1 MSRTFEFDT
10 ADWDVSFSAEKRGDA
25 LNEIEQGK
33 VLYFPNLGFGI
44 EENEKAFLSPQ
55 AVAKSKNVSFDAA
68 SGDLHGTGPAVADVE
83 ALRGMMARFAAR
95 AAGLVARLLPEYSA
109 ALVQGRT
116 SFRPVEAAGRAS
128 SWRKDD
134 TRLHV
139 DAFPS
144 SPVQGRRLLR
154 VFSNVNPEGRP
165 RCWRLGEAF
174 EPMARR
180 FLPSIPAPLPG
191 SGPLLQWLGLTKS
204 RRSAYDHYML
214 QLHDRMKADMAYQ
227 AEVDQ
232 APFDFPPST
241 TWMVF
246 TDQAS
251 HAVMSGQYLLEQT
264 FYVPVEAMRDP
275 AKSPLKILERLTG
288 RALV

>member
-1 MSRTFEFDT
+1 MSRIFEFGS
-10 ADWDVSFSAEKRGDA
+10 ADWDASFSAKERADA
-25 LNEIEQGK
+25 LTEIEHGK
-33 VLYFPNLGFGI
+33 VLYFPRLGFAI
-44 EENEKAFLSPQ
+44 EAHEKTFLSPET
-55 AVAKSKNVSFDAA
+55 VGKSKNVSFDAA
-68 SGDLHGTGPAVADVE
+68 SRDLHGTGPAVADVE
-83 ALRGMMARFAAR
+83 ALRGMMARFAGQ
-95 AAGLVARLLPEYSA
+95 AAGLVARLLPQYSA

-154 VFSNVNPEGRP
+154 VFANVNPAGRP
-165 RCWRLGEAF
+165 RRWRLGEAF

-180 FLPSIPAPLPG
+180 FLPAIPAPFPG
-191 SGPLLQWLGLTKS
+191 SAPILRWLGLTKS

-214 QLHDRMKADMAYQ
+214 QLHDRMKADLAYQ

-251 HAVMSGQYLLEQT
+251 HAVMAGQYLLEQT
-264 FYVPVEAMRDP
+264 FYLPVEAMRDP
-275 AKSPLKILERLTG
+275 AMSPLRILERLTG

>member
-1 MSRTFEFDT
+1 MSRIFEFGG
-10 ADWDVSFSAEKRGDA
+10 ADWEASFSAKERADA

-33 VLYFPNLGFGI
+33 ILYFPRLGFAI
-44 EENEKAFLSPQ
+44 EEHEKTFLSPET
-55 AVAKSKNVSFDAA
+55 VGRSKNVSFDAA
-68 SGDLHGTGPAVADVE
+68 TGDLHGIGPAVADVE
-83 ALRGMMARFAAR
+83 ALRSMMARFAGR

-165 RCWRLGEAF
+165 RCWRLGEPF

-180 FLPSIPAPLPG
+180 FLPSIPAPFPG
-191 SGPLLQWLGLTKS
+191 SAPLLQWLGLTKS
-204 RRSAYDHYML
+204 RRSNYDHYML

-232 APFDFPPST
+232 VSFDFPPST
-241 TWMVF
+241 TWLVF

-264 FYVPVEAMRDP
+264 FYVPVEALRDP
-275 AKSPLKILERLTG
+275 ATSPLRILERLTG

>member
-1 MSRTFEFDT
+1 MSRIFEFGT
-10 ADWDVSFSAEKRGDA
+10 ADWDASFSAEKRGDA

-33 VLYFPNLGFGI
+33 VLYFPKLGFGI

-83 ALRGMMARFAAR
+83 ALRGMMARFAGR
-95 AAGLVARLLPEYSA
+95 AAGLVARLLPEYGA

-174 EPMARR
+174 EPIAKR
-180 FLPSIPAPLPG
+180 FPPSIPAPFPG
-191 SGPLLQWLGLTKS
+191 SGPLLQFFGLTKS

-214 QLHDRMKADMAYQ
+214 QLHDKMKADMAYQ

-232 APFDFPPST
+232 VPFDFPPST

-264 FYVPVEAMRDP
+264 FYLPVEAMRDP
-275 AKSPLKILERLTG
+275 DQSPLRILERLTG
-288 RALV
+288 RVLV

>member
-1 MSRTFEFDT
+1 MSRIFEFDT
-10 ADWDVSFSAEKRGDA
+10 ADWEASFSAEKRSDA

-33 VLYFPNLGFGI
+33 VLYFPKLGFGI

-55 AVAKSKNVSFDAA
+55 AVGKSKNVSFNAA

-83 ALRGMMARFAAR
+83 ALRGMMARFADR

-109 ALVQGRT
+109 ALKQGRT

-154 VFSNVNPEGRP
+154 VFANVNPEGRP

-174 EPMARR
+174 EPMAKR
-180 FLPSIPAPLPG
+180 FLPSIPAPFPG
-191 SGPLLQWLGLTKS
+191 SAPLLQWLGLTKS

-214 QLHDRMKADMAYQ
+214 QLHDKMKADMAYQ

-275 AKSPLKILERLTG
+275 AQSPLKILERLTG

>member
-1 MSRTFEFDT
+1 MSRIFEFDT
-10 ADWDVSFSAEKRGDA
+10 ADWETAFSGDQRGAA
-25 LNEIEQGK
+25 LSEIEQGK
-33 VLYFPNLGFGI
+33 VLYFPKLGFRI
-44 EENEKAFLSPQ
+44 AENEKVFLSP
-55 AVAKSKNVSFDAA
+55 ATVGKSKNVSFDAA

-83 ALRGMMARFAAR
+83 ALRSMMARFASQAS
-95 AAGLVARLLPEYSA
+95 GLVEKLLPDYGA
-109 ALVQGRT
+109 AAVQGRT

-174 EPMARR
+174 EPMAKH
-180 FLPSIPAPLPG
+180 FLPSIPAPIPG
-191 SGPLLQWLGLTKS
+191 CAPVLQFLGLTKS

-214 QLHDRMKADMAYQ
+214 QLHDKMKADLAYQ
-227 AEVDQ
+227 AEADQ

-264 FYVPVEAMRDP
+264 FYVPVEALHDP
-275 AKSPLKILERLTG
+275 ATSPLKILERLTG